1 MFANMETG
9 SWEEA
14 LTYTQEMSAKEVAI
28 KAEMKKCMGCFAGL
42 LKDLYFLVVLAG
54 KVKVVYGWKI

>member
-28 KAEMKKCMGCFAGL
+28 KAEMKNVWDVLLGC
-42 LKDLYFLVVLAG
+42 
-54 KVKVVYGWKI
+54 